1 MRHALTLRAGL
12 VAAAIGLILGA
23 CDLTV
28 PDLNNPGLGDLTDHP
43 TRASVV
49 TAAQGLLVG
58 ARTGYGEFN
67 RYVSALGVLGRESY
81 IFDPSDPRFFSELL
95 QGPLDPGGASFGGG
109 GHWADRYRN
118 IRSANVLL
126 DAVDNGSALFST
138 EEQAALRGFAHTIMA
153 LDLLLVVNTR
163 DDFGAPI
170 DVNRD
175 PTGEPAPIADTTEV
189 YDRIIGL
196 LDDAAAELQAGGSAF
211 PFALSSGFTG
221 FDTPATFR
229 QFTRALESRVLV
241 YRRDWSGALA
251 ALTESFLND
260 DPAQG
265 LAGLRVGVYHA
276 YGTGPGDRTNDLYGR
291 RDVLMVHPS
300 VAADIQPGDQRLD
313 RKTEQLPAP
322 VTDPFG
328 FVTVD
333 RIFRIYGS
341 VSAPI
346 PIIRNEEL
354 LLLRAEA
361 RLQTN
366 DLDGARADINL
377 VRAISGGLAPIDQPT
392 WETTMSAAERLD
404 ELLYNRRYSLL
415 FEGGHRW
422 IDLRRYDRLDEL
434 PNDHPSFKRFK
445 QFPFPKAECDPRSPT
460 PAGCEQVAGF

>member
-1 MRHALTLRAGL
+1 
-12 VAAAIGLILGA
+12 
-23 CDLTV
+23 
-28 PDLNNPGLGDLTDHP
+28 
-43 TRASVV
+43 
-49 TAAQGLLVG
+49 
-58 ARTGYGEFN
+58 
-67 RYVSALGVLGRESY
+67 
-81 IFDPSDPRFFSELL
+81 
-95 QGPLDPGGASFGGG
+95 
-109 GHWADRYRN
+109 
-118 IRSANVLL
+118 
-126 DAVDNGSALFST
+126 
-138 EEQAALRGFAHTIMA
+138 
-153 LDLLLVVNTR
+153 
-163 DDFGAPI
+163 
-170 DVNRD
+170 
-175 PTGEPAPIADTTEV
+175 
-189 YDRIIGL
+189 
-196 LDDAAAELQAGGSAF
+196 
-211 PFALSSGFTG
+211 
-221 FDTPATFR
+221 
-229 QFTRALESRVLV
+229 
-241 YRRDWSGALA
+241 
-251 ALTESFLND
+251 
-260 DPAQG
+260 
-265 LAGLRVGVYHA
+265 
-276 YGTGPGDRTNDLYGR
+276 
-291 RDVLMVHPS
+291 VLMVHPS